1 MPAYRYH
8 SIEPEGVWTS
18 EPFPSAERR
27 HIVQGVIAGF
37 LSGHPRWATD
47 MEGNFIYGL
56 DAKGK
61 EMKSA
66 PRSHSTKKARST
78 KKEKRLHFAGYD
90 FTSGPEGTVVHR
102 PTPTLPGFQPD
113 DRVQYRDVNLWQ
125 QGTVTGA
132 DGKWIMVRW
141 DGNSFVSRE
150 WAPNLRHVSAHTAH
164 ATRSS
169 ASRHHATK
177 KSAAQL
183 DREIAEALGQF
194 PFDEPELKAKWVVQ
208 PSDLRVGQ
216 RFDYFG
222 KPYEITKIGR
232 DKAKTVQIARRYKDP
247 FGKEELI
254 EHRSFPMRAFY
265 QQHLRPLR

>member
-1 MPAYRYH
+1 MLVSMPAYRFH

-37 LSGHPRWATD
+37 LSGHPRWATELD
-47 MEGNFIYGL
+47 GTFIYGL

-61 EMKSA
+61 EIKSA
-66 PRSHSTKKARST
+66 PTAARRGHATKKSPPQAMKSQRGMMDEASRRIAEANET
-78 KKEKRLHFAGYD
+78 FLEMLPTMRRKDLERLIEKRPALWGRFAGYL
-90 FTSGPEGTVVHR
+90 TSGHVFV
-102 PTPTLPGFQPD
+102 D
-113 DRVQYRDVNLWQ
+113 DPPSGR
-125 QGTVTGA
+125 A
-132 DGKWIMVRW
+132 
-141 DGNSFVSRE
+141 
-150 WAPNLRHVSAHTAH
+150 
-164 ATRSS
+164 
-169 ASRHHATK
+169 HATK

-194 PFDEPELKAKWVVQ
+194 PYDEPELRAKWVVQ

-254 EHRSFPMRAFY
+254 EYRSFPMRAFY